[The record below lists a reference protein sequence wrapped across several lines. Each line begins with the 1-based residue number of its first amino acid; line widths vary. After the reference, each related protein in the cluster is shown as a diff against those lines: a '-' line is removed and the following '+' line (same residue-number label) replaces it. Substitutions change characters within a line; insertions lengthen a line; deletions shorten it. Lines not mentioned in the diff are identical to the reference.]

1 MRVSGIPIFALVLF
15 AFAAAMLGPAL
26 FAGLERDWRSARL
39 FLFSALFVGFCAAIL
54 GQAARRPDLNEA
66 SGREELLTLV
76 GVFAAAPAFCAVPIL
91 LVLPSLGWS
100 GALFEAIA
108 SVTTTGA
115 TLIDQPFAAPRAL
128 HLWRALMGWLGGLAT
143 LVAAAAILA
152 PRELLDLPGAVPVRV
167 TSEQAGRV
175 LALGPG
181 GLRTGRAIG
190 RILPVYV
197 GLTAVATFAL
207 ASPGVQSSFVAFC
220 HAMGLASTSGIS
232 PLAEG
237 LAAQNSRVAEAA
249 AVLTLLFV
257 ATRLPYGAAL
267 GLRAGGAA
275 ARLASARRDPELRL
289 TAIAVGAA
297 TLWLLATGL
306 AGGAFDGLGEVSAAA
321 WGALVT
327 SVSFL
332 TTAGYASA
340 DWRGAGEWGGAAS
353 PGLLLIG
360 LATLGGGVATTAG
373 GVKLFRIYALYRHG
387 SAELSRLPHPRSV
400 DSTRTQGG
408 EIARRAIVN
417 AWVVVMLYMAAFA
430 ASLLGLSAGGL
441 TFNDAVPAAAAAL
454 SNVGPLLG
462 QASDATWSDLP
473 PFSRAVAAAA
483 MILGRIELLAAV
495 ALLDPGNWRR

>member
-1 MRVSGIPIFALVLF
+1 MRISGIPIFALLLGV
-15 AFAAAMLGPAL
+15 FAAAMLGPAL
-26 FAGLERDWRSARL
+26 FAGLERDWRTARL

-54 GQAARRPDLNEA
+54 GQAARRPDRGEA

-76 GVFAAAPAFCAVPIL
+76 GVFAAAPAFCAVPIFMI
-91 LVLPSLGWS
+91 LPQLGWS

-115 TLIDQPFAAPRAL
+115 TLIEPPESAPRAL
-128 HLWRALMGWLGGLAT
+128 HLWRALMGWFGGLAT

-152 PRELLDLPGAVPVRV
+152 PRELVDLPGAVPIRV
-167 TSEQAGRV
+167 ASERAGSA

-181 GLRTGRAIG
+181 GGRTLRAVG
-190 RILPVYV
+190 RILPLYV
-197 GLTAVATFAL
+197 ALTAVATFAL

-220 HAMGLASTSGIS
+220 HAMGLVATSGIS
-232 PLAEG
+232 PVSGG
-237 LAAQNSRVAEAA
+237 LAAQESRLAEAA
-249 AVLTLLFV
+249 AVAVLVLV
-257 ATRLPYGAAL
+257 ATRLPYGDAL
-267 GLRAGGAA
+267 GLPRSGPV
-275 ARLASARRDPELRL
+275 ARVVSARRDPELKL
-289 TAIAVGAA
+289 LLIATAAA
-297 TLWLLATGL
+297 AFWLMATGF
-306 AGGAFDGLGEVSAAA
+306 AGGAFEGAGDALAATWGAAA
-321 WGALVT
+321 T
-327 SVSFL
+327 SLSFL
-332 TTAGYASA
+332 TTAGYVSA
-340 DWRGAGEWGGAAS
+340 DWRGAGAWGGGAS

-387 SAELSRLPHPRSV
+387 AAELSRLPHPRSV

-441 TFNDAVPAAAAAL
+441 GFNDALAAAAAAL
-454 SNVGPLLG
+454 SNVGPLLAL
-462 QASDATWSDLP
+462 ASDADWTDLP
-473 PFSRAVAAAA
+473 PVSRAVAAAA